1 MGLPDFNT
9 QTKRNVDRAKCEKS
23 DEITV
28 IYACFYEIFGQV
40 YELELR
46 NVRILNLNLKYRSRL
61 TGRRSSELR
70 WRPLRLSPISACVR
84 DVSHKVFDGHI
95 ASIGKT
101 SAEALYG

>member
-28 IYACFYEIFGQV
+28 IYDCFYEIFGQV

-46 NVRILNLNLKYRSRL
+46 NVRIPNHNLTYWQRLAGCRSIDFSVRL
-61 TGRRSSELR
+61 
-70 WRPLRLSPISACVR
+70 LRLGPIPPCSR
-84 DVSHKVFDGHI
+84 DVLHELFYGHI
-95 ASIGKT
+95 ARIG
-101 SAEALYG
+101 